1 MVKENCLRFKTQAD
15 CISVSGQMPHLI
27 DYWIHYFA
35 CGVTLLAISV
45 VYVEGLRGSYVGVTS
60 LTNMSNML
68 LDNQI
73 DCVYLN

>member
-1 MVKENCLRFKTQAD
+1 MVKDNRLRFKTQAD

-45 VYVEGLRGSYVGVTS
+45 VYVEGLKGSYVGVTFDITHKYVKYA
-60 LTNMSNML
+60 LGP
-68 LDNQI
+68 D
-73 DCVYLN
+73 

>member
-1 MVKENCLRFKTQAD
+1 MVKDNRLRFKTQAD

-27 DYWIHYFA
+27 HYWLHYFA
-35 CGVTLLAISV
+35 CGVTLLAIRV